1 MKGKFLMDQP
11 QRALPSKAAA
21 DETFGLMGEAETPR
35 RMGLRSL
42 VACQVQRDQPQIT
55 AIPDKCD
62 LFPLLYSTPCPN
74 LKGLNPHSE
83 VRGGSVRRSLP
94 H

>member
-21 DETFGLMGEAETPR
+21 DETFGLMGVAGTPR

-42 VACQVQRDQPQIT
+42 VARQV
-55 AIPDKCD
+55 PDKCD
-62 LFPLLYSTPCPN
+62 LFPLLYSTPAPT
-74 LKGLNPHSE
+74 
-83 VRGGSVRRSLP
+83 
-94 H
+94 

>member
-1 MKGKFLMDQP
+1 MKGKFLMDKL

-21 DETFGLMGEAETPR
+21 NETFGLMGVAETPR

-42 VACQVQRDQPQIT
+42 VARQVQRHQPQIT
-55 AIPDKCD
+55 VIPDKCD
-62 LFPLLYSTPCPN
+62 LFPLFQSTPCPN
-74 LKGLNPHSE
+74 LKELNPHSE